1 MGPSDSTV
9 SDHALLCGI
18 QNRDERA
25 LADLYDRYA
34 RLLFTLAL
42 RIVGDRAMA
51 EEVLQDTFLRC
62 WEAAAQYDVSRGRV
76 AAWLMGVARNRAIDL
91 LRSGPHQARLREGRP
106 LATADPLSDLMA
118 PDLGDA
124 LSQRQCVAAAL
135 RQLPEAQRQA
145 IELAYYGGLTQSE
158 ISRVQAEPIGTVK
171 TRMRAALDRLRRL
184 LERAIDGTGDAGGA

>member
-25 LADLYDRYA
+25 LADLYDRYG

-62 WEAAAQYDVSRGRV
+62 WEAAAQYDV
-76 AAWLMGVARNRAIDL
+76 
-91 LRSGPHQARLREGRP
+91 
-106 LATADPLSDLMA
+106 
-118 PDLGDA
+118 
-124 LSQRQCVAAAL
+124 AAAL
-135 RQLPEAQRQA
+135 RELPDAQRQA

-171 TRMRAALDRLRRL
+171 TRMRAALDRLRRVL
-184 LERAIDGTGDAGGA
+184 GRAIDGTGGAGGA

>member
-25 LADLYDRYA
+25 LADLYDRYG

-62 WEAAAQYDVSRGRV
+62 WEAAAQYDV
-76 AAWLMGVARNRAIDL
+76 
-91 LRSGPHQARLREGRP
+91 
-106 LATADPLSDLMA
+106 
-118 PDLGDA
+118 
-124 LSQRQCVAAAL
+124 AAAL
-135 RQLPEAQRQA
+135 RELPDAQRQA

-171 TRMRAALDRLRRL
+171 TRMRAALDRLRRVL
-184 LERAIDGTGDAGGA
+184 GRSIGVTGGAGGA

>member
-9 SDHALLCGI
+9 SDHALLWGI

-25 LADLYDRYA
+25 LADLYDRYG

-91 LRSGPHQARLREGRP
+91 LRSGPHQARLREDRP
-106 LATADPLSDLMA
+106 LATADQLSDPMA

-124 LSQRQCVAAAL
+124 LSLRQCVAAAL
-135 RQLPEAQRQA
+135 RELPAVQRQT

-171 TRMRAALDRLRRL
+171 TRMRAALDRLRRVL
-184 LERAIDGTGDAGGA
+184 GRSIDGTGGAGGA